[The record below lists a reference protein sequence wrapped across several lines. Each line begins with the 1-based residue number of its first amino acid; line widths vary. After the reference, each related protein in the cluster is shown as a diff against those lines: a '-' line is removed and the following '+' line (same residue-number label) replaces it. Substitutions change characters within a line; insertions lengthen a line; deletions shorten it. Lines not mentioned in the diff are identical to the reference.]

1 MWELMRTYQDYAVM
15 RRARGR
21 RGDSGKAETL
31 DLKAAQL
38 LEATGL
44 RATPM
49 HVPYVTEL
57 RANEYGLSGREVE
70 VLQLVARGLRNKE
83 IAEELCLSPHTVERH
98 LENIYGKMGAKG
110 RADAVIR
117 AVEGGV
123 LTRTRQPS

>member
-1 MWELMRTYQDYAVM
+1 MRTYQDYALM

-31 DLKAAQL
+31 EMKAARL
-38 LEATGL
+38 LEGTGL
-44 RATPM
+44 GATPT

-57 RANEYGLSGREVE
+57 RGNEYGLSGREVE

-83 IAEELCLSPHTVERH
+83 IAEELSLSPHTVERH
-98 LENIYGKMGAKG
+98 LENIYGKMDAKG

-117 AVEGGV
+117 AVESGV
-123 LTRTRQPS
+123 LTPTNHSP